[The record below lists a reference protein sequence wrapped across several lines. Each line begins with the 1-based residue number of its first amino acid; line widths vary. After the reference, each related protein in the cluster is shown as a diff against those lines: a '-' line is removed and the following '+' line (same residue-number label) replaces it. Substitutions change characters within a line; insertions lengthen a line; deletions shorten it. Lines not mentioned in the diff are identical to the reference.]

1 MAHTADGGRALVVAH
16 QDEGALGVQVQCPLQ
31 GRKEGKED
39 VPETIDG
46 AGPVGD
52 EVPPTGE
59 QELQFGEVA
68 LAGNDLREV
77 GSHPGLFGDDVSI
90 TGIGLE
96 LPRVGVAHTLHG
108 QGREVEDSADPSPTK
123 RQKQRRAAP
132 WLVDGP
138 HRLLR
143 QGEDFVDQL
152 KEVDLVVFYPAGE
165 DLLSRSVEHVS
176 PVELFAG
183 VDADPHLV
191 VHEHLHPSVAGDR
204 VPVEYSADGSLCSE
218 SWTSSPISMSGRSL
232 LERPRAIPFKPS
244 LAAEQ
249 NKPSS
254 APLGVIQELYPN
266 DKHNDKEQTMC
277 RWLAYSGSPILL
289 EELLYKP
296 EHSLIDQSLHS
307 RLGVETTNGDG
318 FGVGWYGP
326 DAQTPAVFHS
336 IEPAWND
343 RNLREV
349 AGHVQSPLFLAHIR
363 ASTGTAV
370 QQTNCHPFRH
380 DRWLWV
386 HNGLVRDFHRV
397 KRELALAV
405 DESLYPQ
412 MEGSTD
418 SEMLFY
424 LALTFGLEENPP
436 AAVERMVGHVEEVG
450 HRHGTEHPIQM
461 TIGTTD
467 GSSVWAFRYSSEGK
481 SRSLYY
487 STDMRSVRE
496 MYPER
501 PRLQEASDETRII
514 VSEPIVDLPGA
525 WNEVPESSY
534 GVVRDGEDE
543 LHEFRPL
550 R

>member
-1 MAHTADGGRALVVAH
+1 
-16 QDEGALGVQVQCPLQ
+16 
-31 GRKEGKED
+31 
-39 VPETIDG
+39 
-46 AGPVGD
+46 
-52 EVPPTGE
+52 
-59 QELQFGEVA
+59 
-68 LAGNDLREV
+68 
-77 GSHPGLFGDDVSI
+77 
-90 TGIGLE
+90 
-96 LPRVGVAHTLHG
+96 
-108 QGREVEDSADPSPTK
+108 
-123 RQKQRRAAP
+123 
-132 WLVDGP
+132 
-138 HRLLR
+138 
-143 QGEDFVDQL
+143 
-152 KEVDLVVFYPAGE
+152 
-165 DLLSRSVEHVS
+165 
-176 PVELFAG
+176 
-183 VDADPHLV
+183 
-191 VHEHLHPSVAGDR
+191 
-204 VPVEYSADGSLCSE
+204 
-218 SWTSSPISMSGRSL
+218 
-232 LERPRAIPFKPS
+232 
-244 LAAEQ
+244 
-249 NKPSS
+249 
-254 APLGVIQELYPN
+254 
-266 DKHNDKEQTMC
+266 MC

-296 EHSLIDQSLHS
+296 EHSLIDQSLHA
-307 RLGVETTNGDG
+307 RLGVDTTNGDG

-326 DAQTPAVFHS
+326 DTETPAVFHS

-380 DRWLWV
+380 GRWLWV

-487 STDMRSVRE
+487 SADMRSVRE

>member
-1 MAHTADGGRALVVAH
+1 
-16 QDEGALGVQVQCPLQ
+16 
-31 GRKEGKED
+31 
-39 VPETIDG
+39 
-46 AGPVGD
+46 
-52 EVPPTGE
+52 
-59 QELQFGEVA
+59 
-68 LAGNDLREV
+68 
-77 GSHPGLFGDDVSI
+77 
-90 TGIGLE
+90 
-96 LPRVGVAHTLHG
+96 
-108 QGREVEDSADPSPTK
+108 
-123 RQKQRRAAP
+123 
-132 WLVDGP
+132 
-138 HRLLR
+138 
-143 QGEDFVDQL
+143 
-152 KEVDLVVFYPAGE
+152 
-165 DLLSRSVEHVS
+165 
-176 PVELFAG
+176 
-183 VDADPHLV
+183 
-191 VHEHLHPSVAGDR
+191 
-204 VPVEYSADGSLCSE
+204 
-218 SWTSSPISMSGRSL
+218 
-232 LERPRAIPFKPS
+232 
-244 LAAEQ
+244 
-249 NKPSS
+249 
-254 APLGVIQELYPN
+254 
-266 DKHNDKEQTMC
+266 MC

-326 DAQTPAVFHS
+326 DTETPAVFHS

-380 DRWLWV
+380 GRWLWV

-543 LHEFRPL
+543 LNEFRPL